1 MTSSAAITLHLA
13 AGNTIVALPS
23 SERHRWATTAL
34 ELAGFTRHQGK
45 AHQLP
50 LGDHAHAR
58 ATLTQLHETARDCQ
72 AKVITSER
80 PYLGD
85 IAVVVAEILPGSWEV
100 EVEHY
105 PDGSIP
111 AHLLE
116 WVWEAAPA
124 LSALSK
130 SRIPCAAILRD
141 GDGTELLLAER
152 PWNDTYLVGTLLP
165 SPDHVHV
172 VGTGAPRTS
181 LLPPPT
187 GRLPTCA
194 HASCRSLSSWCSW
207 RGFVKCSR
215 TCAGCETL
223 RPGPWTP
230 WTWAPRWSDSSSTR
244 PT

>member
-23 SERHRWATTAL
+23 GERHRWATTAL
-34 ELAGFTRHQGK
+34 ELAGFTRHQGE
-45 AHQLP
+45 AHRLP

-58 ATLTQLHETARDCQ
+58 ATLSQLHETARDCQ

-116 WVWEAAPA
+116 WAW
-124 LSALSK
+124 
-130 SRIPCAAILRD
+130 
-141 GDGTELLLAER
+141 ER
-152 PWNDTYLVGTLLP
+152 PRKENFPTRP
-165 SPDHVHV
+165 SP
-172 VGTGAPRTS
+172 PRRRPSLRRRS
-181 LLPPPT
+181 LLPEGPS
-187 GRLPTCA
+187 GLC
-194 HASCRSLSSWCSW
+194 CR
-207 RGFVKCSR
+207 RPSR
-215 TCAGCETL
+215 
-223 RPGPWTP
+223 PVPFP
-230 WTWAPRWSDSSSTR
+230 
-244 PT
+244 